1 MESRWG
7 THHISGADHQAAAE
21 RSQDRR
27 TAPSPQDPWSVLNA
41 CPTLCPP
48 VPPRLQALRRPG
60 PRRALAA
67 LVPAGDVADN
77 GKLLVS
83 EAVANAVEHTGSDQ
97 VRVLFDH
104 DDASGEL
111 VCAVRD
117 SSTHTP
123 VATGAADTDSEN
135 GRGLH
140 LIDTLADAW
149 GYLPDSH
156 GKWIWFSLTAAA

>member
-1 MESRWG
+1 MRVRRFAHLYLPACKRSVG
-7 THHISGADHQAAAE
+7 QA
-21 RSQDRR
+21 
-27 TAPSPQDPWSVLNA
+27 
-41 CPTLCPP
+41 
-48 VPPRLQALRRPG
+48 
-60 PRRALAA
+60 RRALAA

-117 SSTHTP
+117 SSTHAP
-123 VATGAADTDSEN
+123 VATGAADMDSEN
-135 GRGLH
+135 GAACTSSTHSRTPGATSPTATANGSGSVSPPQREPDGLSYHGRFGALPGRHQGRHREDSAAHRLGRGVPL
-140 LIDTLADAW
+140 
-149 GYLPDSH
+149 
-156 GKWIWFSLTAAA
+156 

>member
-1 MESRWG
+1 MRVRRFAHLYLPACKRSVG
-7 THHISGADHQAAAE
+7 QA
-21 RSQDRR
+21 
-27 TAPSPQDPWSVLNA
+27 
-41 CPTLCPP
+41 
-48 VPPRLQALRRPG
+48 
-60 PRRALAA
+60 RRALAA

-83 EAVANAVEHTGSDQ
+83 EVVANAVEHTGSDQ

-123 VATGAADTDSEN
+123 VATGAADMDSEH